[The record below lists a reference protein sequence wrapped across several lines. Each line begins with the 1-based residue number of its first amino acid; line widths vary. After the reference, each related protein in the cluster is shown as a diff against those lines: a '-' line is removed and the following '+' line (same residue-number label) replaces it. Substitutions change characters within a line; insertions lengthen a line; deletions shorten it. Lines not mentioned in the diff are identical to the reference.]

1 MKSILKKACY
11 IFCFFAITSL
21 PLLAIENGI
30 YAIKLTNNK
39 ALDADKDKFQINGN
53 DVVVWDYW
61 KGNNQLWKVE
71 NLGGNKHKITCL
83 AGGKALSAWNDQ
95 VNNNGCRVTLWDYWG
110 GESQHWIIENVGNE
124 SYSLKCAASNA
135 KKVMDAD
142 PNKMNT
148 NGSKMV
154 LWDYWG
160 GESQKWRFEKVNDY
174 LGSSATTT
182 IRLQDINESLCPKD
196 VLQGDREF
204 DGHGPKVQCQV
215 DLRIGDEG
223 RAIYADIF
231 IRARETTHDWSTT
244 ERRWARKVYDAPAGK
259 RIKSINSDRSSY
271 TEFISGAAGFQIL
284 LPGADV
290 AVAIGQIFEV
300 VNIPR
305 VKEILRDQFGINPE
319 DAKKVGEIIKGF
331 INNGNTVYQIP
342 PVRGS
347 AVRLFQIVGDT
358 GGPDIS
364 EDDNCNDDTRI
375 VKIEFNSVIVILE

>member
-1 MKSILKKACY
+1 MKNHLFKSLWSGLMILLFVYFQTSVSNAQIASGTYTIQTKLVANKNLDVQNANKAQGTR
-11 IFCFFAITSL
+11 IHL
-21 PLLAIENGI
+21 WG
-30 YAIKLTNNK
+30 TNNGEAQRFIITPSNEAGYYHIK
-39 ALDADKDKFQINGN
+39 TEWGLCLGVGGSNPNPGAHVVTWACINNLDDQKWKFINTRDGHYNIQSKLGTYIDVKNANTNDGAEIIMNTYFPANGN
-53 DVVVWDYW
+53 LAQRW
-61 KGNNQLWKVE
+61 KLQR
-71 NLGGNKHKITCL
+71 I
-83 AGGKALSAWNDQ
+83 S
-95 VNNNGCRVTLWDYWG
+95 
-110 GESQHWIIENVGNE
+110 
-124 SYSLKCAASNA
+124 
-135 KKVMDAD
+135 
-142 PNKMNT
+142 
-148 NGSKMV
+148 
-154 LWDYWG
+154 
-160 GESQKWRFEKVNDY
+160 
-174 LGSSATTT
+174 TTT

-215 DLRIGDEG
+215 DLRTGDEG

-271 TEFISGAAGFQIL
+271 TEFISGAAGFQL
-284 LPGADV
+284 LFPGADV

-300 VNIPR
+300 ANIPR

-319 DAKKVGEIIKGF
+319 DAKKVAEIVKGF
-331 INNGNTVYQIP
+331 VNNGNTVYQIP

-364 EDDNCNDDTRI
+364 HDDNCNDDTRI